1 MKKSLAL
8 LLALVMVLA
17 LAACGQSA
25 APAAAPAASPAAEP
39 AATASAEPAAAE
51 PAAETPAESGD
62 KKPSVGFVTFG
73 LGGDFFQALAD
84 NFVTTMQAEG
94 WEASYVDGEFNP
106 TTQIAAMENYIAQ
119 GVDEIIV
126 WSVAP
131 EAMTTVIDQARN
143 AGIKVIAFVAPTE
156 TADATML
163 AEDAKLATSMNKLAA
178 KWIDETFADAEDH
191 SIPVV
196 VLSCR
201 TAQTGVTQ
209 ADELI
214 KIEEFSDKAQFV
226 KEVEL
231 QDENTDTGMAAA
243 ENLYITD
250 PEIKVFLTAHNGL
263 ALGINNYFT
272 GLSSPVTDYADMGIF
287 CVNGNEETGKL
298 IKASIDGETPFRGMV
313 LTGGV
318 QDTCNEIRDVVT
330 GIYSGELPSGTVT
343 NANTLFV
350 NADTAEE
357 YLTTG
362 NVTTLTIADFE
373 TEEAA

>member
-1 MKKSLAL
+1 MKKAISIL
-8 LLALVMVLA
+8 LVLTMIFA
-17 LAACGQSA
+17 IGVSASA
-25 APAAAPAASPAAEP
+25 A
-39 AATASAEPAAAE
+39 
-51 PAAETPAESGD
+51 D
-62 KKPSVGFVTFG
+62 KKPTAAFVTFG

-84 NFVTTMQAEG
+84 TFVTTMNEAGWDAEY
-94 WEASYVDGEFNP
+94 ADGQFNP
-106 TTQIAAMENYIAQ
+106 TAQIDAMENYIAK
-119 GVDEIIV
+119 GVDVIIL

-131 EAMTTVIDQARN
+131 EAMGFVIEQAQA
-143 AGIKVIAFVAPTE
+143 AGIKVVAFVAPTE
-156 TADATML
+156 AYDALML
-163 AEDAKLATSMNKLAA
+163 AEDAELADALNLLAA

-191 SIPVV
+191 SVPVAV
-196 VLSCR
+196 FSCR

-214 KIEEFSDKAQFV
+214 KIEEYATKAKFV

-250 PEIKVFLTAHNGL
+250 PDIKVFLTAHNGL

-272 GLSSPVTDYADMGIF
+272 GLSSPVTDYSDMGVF

-298 IKASIDGETPFRGMV
+298 IKASVDGETPFRGMV

-330 GIYSGELPSGTVT
+330 GIYSGDLPSGTVT
-343 NANTLFV
+343 NATTVFV
-350 NADTAEE
+350 NGEVADE
-357 YLTTG
+357 YLENGMTSI
-362 NVTTLTIADFE
+362 TLEDFGV
-373 TEEAA
+373 EEAA

>member
-1 MKKSLAL
+1 MKKILAL
-8 LLALVMVLA
+8 ILALTMILA
-17 LAACGQSA
+17 LGVSASA
-25 APAAAPAASPAAEP
+25 A
-39 AATASAEPAAAE
+39 
-51 PAAETPAESGD
+51 D
-62 KKPSVGFVTFG
+62 KKPSAAFVTFG

-84 NFVTTMQAEG
+84 SFVTTMNEAGWDAEY
-94 WEASYVDGEFNP
+94 ADGQFNP
-106 TTQIAAMENYIAQ
+106 TAQIDAMENYIAK
-119 GVDEIIV
+119 GVDVIV
-126 WSVAP
+126 LWSVAP
-131 EAMTTVIDQARN
+131 EAMGFVIEQAQA
-143 AGIKVIAFVAPTE
+143 AGIKVVAFVAPTE
-156 TADATML
+156 AYDALML
-163 AEDAKLATSMNKLAA
+163 AEDAKLADSLNYLAA
-178 KWIDETFADAEDH
+178 KWIDEVFAEADDH
-191 SIPVV
+191 SVPVAV
-196 VLSCR
+196 FSCR

-214 KIEEFSDKAQFV
+214 KIEEFSDKAKFI

-243 ENLYITD
+243 ENLYTTD
-250 PEIKVFLTAHNGL
+250 PDIKVFLTAHNGL

-272 GLSSPVTDYADMGIF
+272 GLSSPVTDYSDMGIF

-330 GIYSGELPSGTVT
+330 GIYSGELPAGTVT

-373 TEEAA
+373 TEATEAEPAA

>member
-25 APAAAPAASPAAEP
+25 SPAAAPAASPAAEP

-163 AEDAKLATSMNKLAA
+163 AEDAKLAASMNKLAA

-191 SIPVV
+191 SVPVV

-209 ADELI
+209 ADVLD
-214 KIEEFSDKAQFV
+214 KIEDYSAKAKFV

-231 QDENTDTGMAAA
+231 QDENADTGMAAA
-243 ENLYITD
+243 ENLYTTN
-250 PEIKVFLTAHNGL
+250 PEVKVFLTAHNGL
-263 ALGINNYFT
+263 ALGVNNYFT
-272 GLSSPVTDYADMGIF
+272 GLSSPVTEYADMGIF
-287 CVNGNEETGKL
+287 CINGNETVGEQ
-298 IKASIDGETPFRGMV
+298 IKADTPFRGMV

-318 QDTCNEIRDVVT
+318 QDTCNDMRDVIV
-330 GIYSGELPSGTVT
+330 GLYDGSIPVGTVT
-343 NANTLFV
+343 DAATVFV
-350 NADTAEE
+350 NESVVDD
-357 YLTTG
+357 YLSTG
-362 NVTTLTIADFE
+362 KTPLTEADFE
-373 TEEAA
+373 K

>member
-1 MKKSLAL
+1 MKKILAL
-8 LLALVMVLA
+8 ILAFVMVFA
-17 LAACGQSA
+17 LAACGQQA
-25 APAAAPAASPAAEP
+25 APADKPADAPADAPAGAP
-39 AATASAEPAAAE
+39 AN
-51 PAAETPAESGD
+51 D

-84 NFVTTMQAEG
+84 CFVSTMEAQG

-131 EAMTTVIDQARN
+131 EAMGAVVDQAKA
-143 AGIKVIAFVAPTE
+143 AGIKVVAFVAPIE
-156 TADATML
+156 TADACML
-163 AEDAKLATSMNKLAA
+163 AEDAALADALNLLAA
-178 KWIDETFADAEDH
+178 KWIDDTYASEPDH
-191 SIPVV
+191 SVPVAV
-196 VLSCR
+196 FSCR

-214 KIEEFSDKAQFV
+214 KIEEYSAKAKFV

-231 QDENTDTGMAAA
+231 QDENADTGMAAA
-243 ENLYITD
+243 ENLYTTD

-272 GLSSPVTDYADMGIF
+272 GIGSPVTDYTGMGIF
-287 CVNGNEETGKL
+287 CVNGNETHGEL
-298 IKASIDGETPFRGMV
+298 IKAEGPFRGMV

-318 QDTCNEIRDVVT
+318 QDTCNEMLGVIVGLYD
-330 GIYSGELPSGTVT
+330 GSIPSGTVT
-343 NANTLFV
+343 NAKTVFV
-350 NADTAEE
+350 NEATADE
-357 YLTTG
+357 YLSTG
-362 NVTTLTIADFE
+362 LTSI
-373 TEEAA
+373 TEDDLK

>member
-1 MKKSLAL
+1 MKKAISIL
-8 LLALVMVLA
+8 LVLTMIFA
-17 LAACGQSA
+17 IGVS
-25 APAAAPAASPAAEP
+25 
-39 AATASAEPAAAE
+39 ASAP
-51 PAAETPAESGD
+51 D
-62 KKPSVGFVTFG
+62 KKPSAAFVTFG

-84 NFVTTMQAEG
+84 SFVTTMNDAGWDAEY
-94 WEASYVDGEFNP
+94 ADGQFNP
-106 TTQIAAMENYIAQ
+106 TAQIDAMENYIAK
-119 GVDEIIV
+119 GVDVIV
-126 WSVAP
+126 LWSVAP
-131 EAMTTVIDQARN
+131 EAMGFVIEQAQN
-143 AGIKVIAFVAPTE
+143 AGIKVVAFVAPTE
-156 TADATML
+156 AYDALML
-163 AEDAKLATSMNKLAA
+163 AEDAELADALNLLAA
-178 KWIDETFADAEDH
+178 KWIDETFAEAEDH
-191 SIPVV
+191 SVPVAV
-196 VLSCR
+196 FSCR

-214 KIEEFSDKAQFV
+214 KIEEYSDKAMFV

-272 GLSSPVTDYADMGIF
+272 GLSSPVTDYSDMGVF
-287 CVNGNEETGKL
+287 CVNGNEEIGKL
-298 IKASIDGETPFRGMV
+298 IQASAEGETPFRGMV

-350 NADTAEE
+350 NENTVEE
-357 YLTTG
+357 YLETG
-362 NVTTLTIADFE
+362 NVTSLTIEDFE
-373 TEEAA
+373 AEEAA

>member
-1 MKKSLAL
+1 MKKALSLIL
-8 LLALVMVLA
+8 VLVMIFA
-17 LAACGQSA
+17 LGASASA
-25 APAAAPAASPAAEP
+25 A
-39 AATASAEPAAAE
+39 
-51 PAAETPAESGD
+51 D
-62 KKPSVGFVTFG
+62 KKPTAAFVTFG

-84 NFVTTMQAEG
+84 TFVTTMNEAGWDAEY
-94 WEASYVDGEFNP
+94 ADGQFNP
-106 TTQIAAMENYIAQ
+106 TTQIDAMENYIAK
-119 GVDEIIV
+119 GVDVIIL

-131 EAMTTVIDQARN
+131 EAMGFVIEQAQA
-143 AGIKVIAFVAPTE
+143 AGIKVVAFVAPT
-156 TADATML
+156 DAYDALML
-163 AEDAKLATSMNKLAA
+163 AEDAKLADALNLLAA

-191 SIPVV
+191 SVPVAV
-196 VLSCR
+196 FSCR

-214 KIEEFSDKAQFV
+214 KIEDYATKAKFV

-250 PEIKVFLTAHNGL
+250 PDIKVFLTAHNGL

-272 GLSSPVTDYADMGIF
+272 GLSSPVTDYSDMGVF

-298 IKASIDGETPFRGMV
+298 IKASVDGETPFRGMV

-318 QDTCNEIRDVVT
+318 QDTCNEILDVLT

-343 NANTLFV
+343 NATTVFV
-350 NADTAEE
+350 NGEVADE
-357 YLTTG
+357 YLESGMTSI
-362 NVTTLTIADFE
+362 TLEDFGV
-373 TEEAA
+373 EEAA

>member
-1 MKKSLAL
+1 MKKAISIL
-8 LLALVMVLA
+8 LVVMLIFAVSVPA
-17 LAACGQSA
+17 YAADDKPTA
-25 APAAAPAASPAAEP
+25 A
-39 AATASAEPAAAE
+39 
-51 PAAETPAESGD
+51 
-62 KKPSVGFVTFG
+62 FVTFG

-84 NFVTTMQAEG
+84 TFVSTMEAEG
-94 WEASYVDGEFNP
+94 WNAEYTDGQFNP
-106 TTQIAAMENYIAQ
+106 TTQIDAMENYIAK
-119 GVDEIIV
+119 GVDVIIL

-131 EAMTTVIDQARN
+131 EAMGFVIEQAQA
-143 AGIKVIAFVAPTE
+143 AGIKVVAFVAPTDSY
-156 TADATML
+156 DALML
-163 AEDAKLATSMNKLAA
+163 AEDAKLADSLNYLAA

-191 SIPVV
+191 SGPVAV
-196 VLSCR
+196 FSCR

-214 KIEEFSDKAQFV
+214 KIEDYSSKALFS

-243 ENLYITD
+243 ENLFITD
-250 PEIKVFLTAHNGL
+250 PEIKVFLSAHNGL

-272 GLSSPVTDYADMGIF
+272 GLSSPVTDYSDMGIF

-298 IKASIDGETPFRGMV
+298 IKDSVDGKTPFRGMV

-350 NADTAEE
+350 NADTVDE
-357 YLTTG
+357 YLETG
-362 NVTTLTIADFE
+362 NVTSLTIEDF
-373 TEEAA
+373 EEAA

>member
-1 MKKSLAL
+1 
-8 LLALVMVLA
+8 MVLA

-143 AGIKVIAFVAPTE
+143 ALTE
-156 TADATML
+156 RI
-163 AEDAKLATSMNKLAA
+163 ATS
-178 KWIDETFADAEDH
+178 
-191 SIPVV
+191 
-196 VLSCR
+196 
-201 TAQTGVTQ
+201 GGGQ
-209 ADELI
+209 AG
-214 KIEEFSDKAQFV
+214 A
-226 KEVEL
+226 
-231 QDENTDTGMAAA
+231 MAAA
-243 ENLYITD
+243 L
-250 PEIKVFLTAHNGL
+250 V
-263 ALGINNYFT
+263 
-272 GLSSPVTDYADMGIF
+272 
-287 CVNGNEETGKL
+287 TGKRGL
-298 IKASIDGETPFRGMV
+298 ISEATNNDLLTRHRVQPDPFPPGRH
-313 LTGGV
+313 
-318 QDTCNEIRDVVT
+318 
-330 GIYSGELPSGTVT
+330 
-343 NANTLFV
+343 
-350 NADTAEE
+350 
-357 YLTTG
+357 
-362 NVTTLTIADFE
+362 
-373 TEEAA
+373 